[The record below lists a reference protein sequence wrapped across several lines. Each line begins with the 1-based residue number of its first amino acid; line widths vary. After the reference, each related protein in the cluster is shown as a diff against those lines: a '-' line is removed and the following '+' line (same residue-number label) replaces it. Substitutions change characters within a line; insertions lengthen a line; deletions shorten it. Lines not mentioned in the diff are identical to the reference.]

1 MGGIDYSKFKDLTF
15 EEFRRLAQDDSFS
28 QYEKIG
34 FPNPYREGKEEKIF
48 LDITHK
54 VRNLNKKEQLV
65 VDIGPGCSGL
75 AFMLISLCREQGHKL
90 VLVDS
95 QEMLGHLPDESFI
108 TKVPCYYPDE
118 CLWMFDE
125 YAGKVDAILTYSVLH
140 YVFAEGNMFGFLD
153 RSFSLLAEGGEML
166 IGDIPNISKRKRF
179 FSTQSGIKFH
189 QHFTGTDEIPKVRF
203 NTLEAGQMD
212 DAAISSI
219 IMRSRCAGFDAYW
232 LPQAD
237 DLPMANR
244 REDVLIRRP

>member
-1 MGGIDYSKFKDLTF
+1 
-15 EEFRRLAQDDSFS
+15 
-28 QYEKIG
+28 
-34 FPNPYREGKEEKIF
+34 
-48 LDITHK
+48 
-54 VRNLNKKEQLV
+54 
-65 VDIGPGCSGL
+65 
-75 AFMLISLCREQGHKL
+75 
-90 VLVDS
+90 
-95 QEMLGHLPDESFI
+95 
-108 TKVPCYYPDE
+108 
-118 CLWMFDE
+118 
-125 YAGKVDAILTYSVLH
+125 
-140 YVFAEGNMFGFLD
+140 MFGFLD